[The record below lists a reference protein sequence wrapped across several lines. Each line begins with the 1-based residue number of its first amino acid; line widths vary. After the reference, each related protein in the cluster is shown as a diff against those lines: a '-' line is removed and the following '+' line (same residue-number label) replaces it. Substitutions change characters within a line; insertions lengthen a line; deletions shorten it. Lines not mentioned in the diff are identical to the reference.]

1 MENSTLLY
9 KQIRVAKFNVNQ
21 ALALVKHDILL
32 QSDEQLKQNR
42 ITSKSHLNI
51 YKFKDKIISSKSDR
65 EKALL
70 YVESLFMNDN
80 ANFENIKFS
89 KVKSKF
95 KKWIKAKK
103 TTKEEVEL
111 FNKLLRIADEFSDRK
126 IKPESLINK
135 LSGISEQVTRFNDKK
150 RALETF
156 ADLHNQKT
164 SLNIDSSSQLNTRLI
179 SLLFKIP
186 EHNKIK
192 LDAETQ
198 ESLLLSYYKKNF
210 SNYEII
216 LSSIHKDEAT
226 RDHVHVVIDGLNK
239 QNKQNKQCDFVQ
251 NQYAYIKLKYELT
264 EYPELYSDCE
274 SHEVKVIGELLQ
286 EDFYNYVNDKLLNNN
301 IMFIKKEYESIQ
313 HKDLERDVIKN
324 DTGRRIA
331 DREYNTAN
339 YLAKQKDKNYLEN
352 INLKNEN
359 KKLKEENLNLLS
371 SIENL
376 VKSTIAFAAEYADTA
391 LQRALFNFTDGY
403 KKLLKINDFIADKT
417 RDEAINLQQNDD
429 KKEMI
434 KQETLRIKKDLK
446 PKN

>member
-1 MENSTLLY
+1 MEKSTLLY

-51 YKFKDKIISSKSDR
+51 YTFKDKIISSKSDR

-103 TTKEEVEL
+103 TTKAEIEL

-126 IKPESLINK
+126 INSDLLINK
-135 LSGISEQVTRFNDKK
+135 LSGISEQVTKFNDKK
-150 RALETF
+150 RALEIF

-164 SLNIDSSSQLNTRLI
+164 SLNIDSSSQLNIRLI

-186 EHNKIK
+186 EHNKIQI
-192 LDAETQ
+192 DAETQ
-198 ESLLLSYYKKNF
+198 EQILLSYFRENF
-210 SNYEII
+210 SNYEIV

-226 RDHVHVVIDGLNK
+226 RDHVHAVIDGMNRRTK
-239 QNKQNKQCDFVQ
+239 ECDFVQ
-251 NQYAYIKLKYELT
+251 KQYEYIKNKCGLMEF
-264 EYPELYSDCE
+264 PESYSKCRNRHVQE
-274 SHEVKVIGELLQ
+274 IGKLLQ
-286 EDFYNYVNDKLLNNN
+286 EDFYSYANEKLVNSN
-301 IMFIKKEYESIQ
+301 IMFIKKEYENQ
-313 HKDLERDVIKN
+313 LHKDIERETIKN
-324 DTGRRIA
+324 DTGKRIA

-352 INLKNEN
+352 INLKKEN
-359 KKLKEENLNLLS
+359 KELKAENLNLLS
-371 SIENL
+371 TIENL
-376 VKSTIAFAAEYADTA
+376 VKSTVDFAAEYAATA
-391 LQRALFNFTDGY
+391 LQRALLNFSESY
-403 KKLLKINDFIADKT
+403 KKLLKINAFIAENA
-417 RDEAINLQQNDD
+417 RDEAINLQPNDD
-429 KKEMI
+429 KKEII
-434 KQETLRIKKDLK
+434 KQETLRIKKDFK

>member
-1 MENSTLLY
+1 MEKSTLLY
-9 KQIRVAKFNVNQ
+9 KQLRIAKFNVNQ

-51 YKFKDKIISSKSDR
+51 YKFKGEIISSKSDR

-70 YVESLFMNDN
+70 YVESLFLNDN
-80 ANFENIKFS
+80 ANFDKLKYSQI
-89 KVKSKF
+89 KSKF

-103 TTKEEVEL
+103 TKKEEVKL

-126 IKPESLINK
+126 IKPETLINK
-135 LSGISEQVTRFNDKK
+135 LSVISEQVTRFNDKK

-186 EHNKIK
+186 EHNEIE
-192 LDAETQ
+192 LNAEKQ
-198 ESLLLSYYKKNF
+198 ENVLLNYYQENF

-239 QNKQNKQCDFVQ
+239 QTKQCDFVQ
-251 NQYAYIKLKYELT
+251 NQYAYIKLKYELI
-264 EYPELYSDCE
+264 EYPDLYSDCKDR
-274 SHEVKVIGELLQ
+274 EVQIIGELLQ
-286 EDFYNYVNDKLLNNN
+286 EDFYNYVNDKLINNN

-324 DTGRRIA
+324 DTGKRIA

-359 KKLKEENLNLLS
+359 IKLKEENLNLLS
-371 SIENL
+371 TIENL
-376 VKSTIAFAAEYADTA
+376 VKSTIDFAAEYAATA
-391 LQRALFNFTDGY
+391 LQRALLNFKDSY
-403 KKLLKINDFIADKT
+403 KKLLKINEFIADKA
-417 RDEAINLQQNDD
+417 RDEAIKIQQTD
-429 KKEMI
+429 
-434 KQETLRIKKDLK
+434 QSKKDIINISQK
-446 PKN
+446 AKATYRANKN

>member
-1 MENSTLLY
+1 MEKSTLLY

-21 ALALVKHDILL
+21 ALALVKHDTLL

-103 TTKEEVEL
+103 TTKEEIEL
-111 FNKLLRIADEFSDRK
+111 FNKILKIADEFEDRR
-126 IKPESLINK
+126 INSESLINK
-135 LSGISEQVTRFNDKK
+135 LSGISERVTRFNDKK

-156 ADLHNQKT
+156 AYLHNQKT

-192 LDAETQ
+192 IDAETQ
-198 ESLLLSYYKKNF
+198 EQILLSYYRENF

-226 RDHVHVVIDGLNK
+226 RDHVHAVIDGMNK
-239 QNKQNKQCDFVQ
+239 QTKECDFVQ
-251 NQYAYIKLKYELT
+251 KQYEYIKNKCGLLDF
-264 EYPELYSDCE
+264 PESYSKCRTRHVQE
-274 SHEVKVIGELLQ
+274 IGKLLQ
-286 EDFYNYVNDKLLNNN
+286 EDFYSYANENLVNSN
-301 IMFIKKEYESIQ
+301 IMFVKKEYESIR
-313 HKDLERDVIKN
+313 HKDIEREAIKN
-324 DTGRRIA
+324 DTGKRIA

-352 INLKNEN
+352 INLKKEN
-359 KKLKEENLNLLS
+359 KKLKAENLNLLS
-371 SIENL
+371 TIENL
-376 VKSTIAFAAEYADTA
+376 VKSTIDFAAEYAATA
-391 LQRALFNFTDGY
+391 LQRALLNFSDSY
-403 KKLLKINDFIADKT
+403 KKLLNINEFIADNA
-417 RDEAINLQQNDD
+417 RDKAIRLQQSEKQKNDIR
-429 KKEMI
+429 KVSI
-434 KQETLRIKKDLK
+434 KVKSLAKLK
-446 PKN
+446 GNM

>member
-1 MENSTLLY
+1 MEKSTLLY

-95 KKWIKAKK
+95 KKWIKATK
-103 TTKEEVEL
+103 TTSAEVKL
-111 FNKLLRIADEFSDRK
+111 FKKLLKIADEFSDRK
-126 IKPESLINK
+126 VNSKSLINK
-135 LSGISEQVTRFNDKK
+135 FSSISEQVTRFNDKK

-156 ADLHNQKT
+156 ADLHNQKIG
-164 SLNIDSSSQLNTRLI
+164 LNIDSSSQLNTRII

-186 EHNKIK
+186 EHNAIK
-192 LDAETQ
+192 LDAEIQ
-198 ESLLLSYYKKNF
+198 EEILLSYYKENF
-210 SNYEII
+210 SNYEVI

-226 RDHVHVVIDGLNK
+226 RDHVHVIIDGMNK
-239 QNKQNKQCDFVQ
+239 QTKKCDFVQ
-251 NQYAYIKLKYELT
+251 KQYEYIKNKCGLLDF
-264 EYPELYSDCE
+264 PDNYSKCRNRQVQE
-274 SHEVKVIGELLQ
+274 IGKLLQ
-286 EDFYNYVNDKLLNNN
+286 EDFYYFANEKSINHN
-301 IMFIKKEYESIQ
+301 IMFVKKEYESIL
-313 HKDLERDVIKN
+313 HKDIEREVIKN
-324 DTGRRIA
+324 DAGKRIA

-352 INLKNEN
+352 TSLKKEN

-371 SIENL
+371 IIENL
-376 VKSTIAFAAEYADTA
+376 VKSTIDYAAEYAATA
-391 LQRALFNFTDGY
+391 LQRALLNFGDGY
-403 KKLLKINDFIADKT
+403 KKLLNINEFIADNA
-417 RDEAINLQQNDD
+417 RDEAINLQQTDQQ
-429 KKEMI
+429 KKEI
-434 KQETLRIKKDLK
+434 EQVANHVKNGLK
-446 PKN
+446 

>member
-1 MENSTLLY
+1 MEKSTLLY

-51 YKFKDKIISSKSDR
+51 YKFKNKIISSKSDR

-70 YVESLFMNDN
+70 YVGSLFLNDN
-80 ANFENIKFS
+80 ANFDKLKYSQI
-89 KVKSKF
+89 KSKF

-103 TTKEEVEL
+103 TTKAEIEL
-111 FNKLLRIADEFSDRK
+111 FNKLLKIADEFSDRK
-126 IKPESLINK
+126 INSETLINK
-135 LSGISEQVTRFNDKK
+135 LSAISEQVTRFNDKK

-156 ADLHNQKT
+156 ADLHNKKT

-198 ESLLLSYYKKNF
+198 ENILLNYYQENF

-239 QNKQNKQCDFVQ
+239 QTKQCDFVQ

-313 HKDLERDVIKN
+313 HKNIERETIKN
-324 DTGRRIA
+324 DTGKRIA

-339 YLAKQKDKNYLEN
+339 YLAKQKNENYLEN

-376 VKSTIAFAAEYADTA
+376 VKSTIAFAAE
-391 LQRALFNFTDGY
+391 
-403 KKLLKINDFIADKT
+403 
-417 RDEAINLQQNDD
+417 
-429 KKEMI
+429 
-434 KQETLRIKKDLK
+434 
-446 PKN
+446 

>member
-1 MENSTLLY
+1 MEKSTLLY

-70 YVESLFMNDN
+70 YVESLFLNDN
-80 ANFENIKFS
+80 ANFDKLKYSQI
-89 KVKSKF
+89 KSKF

-103 TTKEEVEL
+103 ITKAEIEL
-111 FNKLLRIADEFSDRK
+111 FNKLLKIADEFSDRR
-126 IKPESLINK
+126 IKPETLIKK

-186 EHNKIK
+186 EHNKIE
-192 LDAETQ
+192 LNAETQ
-198 ESLLLSYYKKNF
+198 ESILLNYYQQNF

-239 QNKQNKQCDFVQ
+239 QTKQCDFVQ
-251 NQYAYIKLKYELT
+251 NQYAYIKLKYALT
-264 EYPELYSDCE
+264 EYPNLYSDCKG
-274 SHEVKVIGELLQ
+274 SEVKIVGELLQ
-286 EDFYNYVNDKLLNNN
+286 EDFYNYVNDKLIKNN

-313 HKDLERDVIKN
+313 HKYLERDVIKN
-324 DTGRRIA
+324 DTGKRIA

-339 YLAKQKDKNYLEN
+339 YLAKQKDENYLEY
-352 INLKNEN
+352 INLKKEN

-371 SIENL
+371 SIEML
-376 VKSTIAFAAEYADTA
+376 VKSTIDFAAEYAATA
-391 LQRALFNFTDGY
+391 LQRALLNFTSGY
-403 KKLLKINDFIADKT
+403 KKLLKINEFIADKA
-417 RDEAINLQQNDD
+417 RDEAIKIQKTEKQ
-429 KKEMI
+429 KEII
-434 KQETLRIKKDLK
+434 KRETLRIKKNLK
-446 PKN
+446 PKK

>member
-1 MENSTLLY
+1 MEKSTLLY
-9 KQIRVAKFNVNQ
+9 KQIRVAKFNINQ

-51 YKFKDKIISSKSDR
+51 YKFKNKIISSKSDR

-70 YVESLFMNDN
+70 YIESLFLNDN
-80 ANFENIKFS
+80 DNFDKLKYSQI
-89 KVKSKF
+89 KSKF

-103 TTKEEVEL
+103 TTKAEIEL
-111 FNKLLRIADEFSDRK
+111 FNKLLKIADEFSDRK
-126 IKPESLINK
+126 IKPETLINK
-135 LSGISEQVTRFNDKK
+135 LSAISEQVTRFNDKK

-156 ADLHNQKT
+156 ANLHNQKT

-186 EHNKIK
+186 EHNKIE
-192 LDAETQ
+192 LNAETQ
-198 ESLLLSYYKKNF
+198 ENILLNYYQENF

-239 QNKQNKQCDFVQ
+239 QTKQCDFVQ
-251 NQYAYIKLKYELT
+251 SQYAYIKLKYELT

-286 EDFYNYVNDKLLNNN
+286 EDFYNYVNNKLIKNN
-301 IMFIKKEYESIQ
+301 IMFTKKEYESIQ
-313 HKDLERDVIKN
+313 HKDIERETIKN
-324 DTGRRIA
+324 DTGKRIA

-339 YLAKQKDKNYLEN
+339 YLAKQKDENYLEN

-429 KKEMI
+429 KKEII